1 MSIAERRKVR
11 RYLAWRIIQSSANDN
26 RTSLFFWL
34 RHLLPWSLFI
44 GLILAWLFFVR

>member
-1 MSIAERRKVR
+1 MSMTERKKVR

-34 RHLLPWSLFI
+34 SHLIPWGAFI
-44 GLILAWLFFVR
+44 GLLLAWLFFH